1 MSPRPVP
8 NLQERNE
15 AIVSLYTI
23 GAPWKEIAFMLGTHT
38 KAIHEALVA
47 HGVLRHRIADAKRW
61 PQHARDQL

>member
-15 AIVSLYTI
+15 AIVALYTI
-23 GAPWKEIAFMLGTHT
+23 GAPWKEIAFMLGTNT

-47 HGVLRHRIADAKRW
+47 HDVPRTRIADANRW
-61 PQHARDQL
+61 PQHARR